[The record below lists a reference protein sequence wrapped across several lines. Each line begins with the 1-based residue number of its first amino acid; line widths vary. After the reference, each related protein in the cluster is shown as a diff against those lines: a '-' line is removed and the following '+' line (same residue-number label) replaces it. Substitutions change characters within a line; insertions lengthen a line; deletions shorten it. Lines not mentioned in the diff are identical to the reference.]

1 MKELVPCW
9 QTQHSLAA
17 FLLAGSV
24 QLKKPSPAQ
33 ETPHF
38 QSKSS
43 ALCLV
48 VSMFIATVACL
59 NWHDQYREICW
70 FTMGKTIAHTPK

>member
-1 MKELVPCW
+1 MLANS
-9 QTQHSLAA
+9 TQSCCLP
-17 FLLAGSV
+17 AGRQRSV
-24 QLKKPSPAQ
+24 KKPSPAK